1 MNYKSALSPLIAFAL
16 LPAAV
21 FAQAVPLTQDAY
33 FVPGSTANYGA
44 AVTLNVG
51 GAANAQALVQ
61 FDLST
66 LPAGTTQANIAKAT
80 LVLYVD
86 KVTSPGTIN
95 VSAANGVWTEM
106 AVSGTSAPPVPGPAV
121 ASGVA
126 VSNPG
131 TFLYVDATLAVQ
143 NWIASPST
151 NEGFIITPAS
161 EGVNVAFDSKE
172 NTTTSHPA
180 TLAITITSMGATGA
194 TGATGSQ
201 GPIGLTGATGPTGAA
216 GPQGPAGP
224 ATNAAVCSALFP
236 NSQNTT
242 ASCAALTGAKKFAFL
257 SESTT
262 GNIGGI
268 VGADTLCQKDAV
280 AAGLPGTYKA
290 WLSDGTTANSP
301 AASFTQSRVAYIRP
315 DAAATEVAANW
326 TGLTSGTLENPI
338 NATATGAAGYYLA
351 WSIVNTNGTPA
362 LTGSPAIASCNGWT
376 SASSSVGGSVAYTG
390 DTNSQWTYIA
400 ESATCDNAIP
410 LYCIQQ

>member
-1 MNYKSALSPLIAFAL
+1 MWH
-16 LPAAV
+16 
-21 FAQAVPLTQDAY
+21 
-33 FVPGSTANYGA
+33 STEE
-44 AVTLNVG
+44 
-51 GAANAQALVQ
+51 
-61 FDLST
+61 S
-66 LPAGTTQANIAKAT
+66 
-80 LVLYVD
+80 
-86 KVTSPGTIN
+86 
-95 VSAANGVWTEM
+95 
-106 AVSGTSAPPVPGPAV
+106 
-121 ASGVA
+121 
-126 VSNPG
+126 
-131 TFLYVDATLAVQ
+131 
-143 NWIASPST
+143 
-151 NEGFIITPAS
+151 
-161 EGVNVAFDSKE
+161 
-172 NTTTSHPA
+172 TTTSHPA
-180 TLAITITSMGATGA
+180 TLAITITFDGRDRRDRSDRVAGTHRADGWDWSHGT
-194 TGATGSQ
+194 T
-201 GPIGLTGATGPTGAA
+201 

-224 ATNAAVCSALFP
+224 ATNTAVRSALFP

-262 GNIGGI
+262 GNLGGI

-362 LTGSPAIASCNGWT
+362 LTGSPAADSCNGWT
-376 SASSSVGGSVAYTG
+376 SASSSVRGSVAYTG